1 MPDSILVNG
10 QPATQIPAT
19 DRGLQYG
26 DGLFET
32 MAVVDSSPRFWDRHM
47 ARLTRG
53 ENALRLPYSD
63 KMQLRRETDSLCKGC
78 SRGVLKLII
87 TRGSGGRGYRPP
99 EAVKPRRILSLHP
112 WPDYPEAWHQE
123 GIQLRLCEMRWSRN
137 RRLAGVKHLNRL
149 EQVLARQEWQDS
161 HIAEGLMLDEQEG
174 WVISATQ
181 GNLFMF
187 TDGILYTPDLSH
199 AGIAGIMREIV
210 IEQAGV
216 LDIPVRISDLELGQ
230 VLRADALFVT
240 NALLGLCPVAG
251 LEGRSYRP
259 EQISPSLR
267 QAVEK
272 ALQKG
277 R

>member
-1 MPDSILVNG
+1 VPASVLVNG
-10 QPATQIPAT
+10 QPANLIPIS

-32 MAVVDSSPRFWDRHM
+32 LAVIDSAPCFWERHM

-53 ENALRLPYSD
+53 ETALGLPFSD
-63 KMQLRRETDSLCKGC
+63 KAQLRQEADSLCEGC

-99 EAVKPRRILSLHP
+99 EPAETRRIFFLHP
-112 WPDYPEAWHQE
+112 WPDYPETWYRE

-149 EQVLARQEWQDS
+149 EQVLARQEWQDPR
-161 HIAEGLMLDEQEG
+161 IAEGLMLDEQD

-181 GNLFMF
+181 GNLFLF
-187 TDGILYTPDLSH
+187 CDGTLYTPELSQS
-199 AGIAGIMREIV
+199 GIAGVMREIV
-210 IEQAGV
+210 IECAGV
-216 LDIPVRISDLELGQ
+216 LGIPVQVTHFKLEQ

-240 NALLGLCPVAG
+240 NSLLGLCPVAG
-251 LEGRSYRP
+251 LEGRQSYMP
-259 EQISPSLR
+259 ERVPSSLR
-267 QAVEK
+267 QAVESV
-272 ALQKG
+272 LQRG
-277 R
+277 D